1 MSQTGATLNDLMHL
15 WDGDLFDDITLP
27 DGMDK
32 ATVVNQIMLDNGL
45 LEVVY
50 PEHDLLKGLIKAHFL
65 ARQLDYQRLWEAV
78 SQTYNPLYNLD
89 RTNTLTERTER
100 TENTTGNTTS
110 NSTRNTSINTTINSN
125 QSTEQKVSAFDSSTY
140 QPSEQMSGNTND
152 ITNGNTIDNTNG
164 NTDATTDMQGQD
176 VHTLESHE
184 EGSIG
189 VITPQDMLRRE
200 FDIRK
205 DWNVYKFISMDFR
218 DNFMIQLI

>member
-27 DGMDK
+27 SGMDK
-32 ATVVNQIMLDNGL
+32 TTVVNQIMLDNGL

-65 ARQLDYQRLWEAV
+65 ARQIDYQRLWDAV

-89 RTNTLTERTER
+89 RKNTLTEKTER

-110 NSTRNTSINTTINSN
+110 NAT

-140 QPSEQMSGNTND
+140 QPSEQMSGNTSD
-152 ITNGNTIDNTNG
+152 T
-164 NTDATTDMQGQD
+164 TDATTDSQGQD

-200 FDIRK
+200 FNIRR
-205 DWNVYKFISMDFR
+205 DWNIYKFISMDFR

>member
-1 MSQTGATLNDLMHL
+1 MSQTGATLNDLMIL
-15 WDGDLFDDITLP
+15 WDEDLFDDITLP
-27 DGMDK
+27 TGMDK
-32 ATVVNQIMLDNGL
+32 TTVVNQIMLDNGL

-65 ARQLDYQRLWEAV
+65 ARQLDYQRLWDAV

-89 RTNTLTERTER
+89 RKNTLTEKTER

-110 NSTRNTSINTTINSN
+110 NAA

-140 QPSEQMSGNTND
+140 QPSEQMTGNTSD
-152 ITNGNTIDNTNG
+152 
-164 NTDATTDMQGQD
+164 NTDAKTDTQGED

>member
-1 MSQTGATLNDLMHL
+1 MSQTGATLNDLMRL

-27 DGMDK
+27 SGMDK
-32 ATVVNQIMLDNGL
+32 TTVVNQIMLDNGL
-45 LEVVY
+45 LEVLY

-65 ARQLDYQRLWEAV
+65 ARQVDYQRLWDAV

-89 RTNTLTERTER
+89 RKNTLTERTER

-110 NSTRNTSINTTINSN
+110 NAT

-140 QPSEQMSGNTND
+140 QPSEQMSGNTSD
-152 ITNGNTIDNTNG
+152 
-164 NTDATTDMQGQD
+164 NTDATTDTQGED

-205 DWNVYKFISMDFR
+205 DWNIYKFISMDFR
-218 DNFMIQLI
+218 DNFMIQLV

>member
-1 MSQTGATLNDLMHL
+1 MMSQTGATLNDLMHL
-15 WDGDLFDDITLP
+15 WDEDLFEDITLP
-27 DGMDK
+27 SGMDK
-32 ATVVNQIMLDNGL
+32 TTVVNQIMLDNGL

-65 ARQLDYQRLWEAV
+65 ARQLDYQRLWDAV

-89 RTNTLTERTER
+89 RKNTLTERTER

-110 NSTRNTSINTTINSN
+110 NAT

-140 QPSEQMSGNTND
+140 QPSEQMAGVTTD
-152 ITNGNTIDNTNG
+152 
-164 NTDATTDMQGQD
+164 NTDATTDSQGED
-176 VHTLESHE
+176 FHTLESHE

-205 DWNVYKFISMDFR
+205 DWNIYKFISMDFR
-218 DNFMIQLI
+218 DQFMIQLV

>member
-15 WDGDLFDDITLP
+15 WDGDLFDDIALP

-32 ATVVNQIMLDNGL
+32 TTVVNQIMLDNGL

-65 ARQLDYQRLWEAV
+65 ARQLDYQRLWDAV

-89 RTNTLTERTER
+89 RKNTLTERTER
-100 TENTTGNTTS
+100 TDSAIGTTATS
-110 NSTRNTSINTTINSN
+110 NEN
-125 QSTEQKVSAFDSSTY
+125 KVSAFDSSTY
-140 QPSEQMSGNTND
+140 QPSEELTGSTNSNTES
-152 ITNGNTIDNTNG
+152 
-164 NTDATTDMQGQD
+164 QGQD

-205 DWNVYKFISMDFR
+205 DWNIYKFISMDFR
-218 DNFMIQLI
+218 DNFMIQLA

>member
-15 WDGDLFDDITLP
+15 WDEDLFDDIVLP

-50 PEHDLLKGLIKAHFL
+50 PEHALLKGLIKAHFL
-65 ARQLDYQRLWEAV
+65 ARQLDYQRLWDAV

-89 RTNTLTERTER
+89 RKNTLTEKTER

-110 NSTRNTSINTTINSN
+110 NAT

-140 QPSEQMSGNTND
+140 QPSEQMSGNTSD
-152 ITNGNTIDNTNG
+152 T
-164 NTDATTDMQGQD
+164 TDATTDSQGQD

-200 FDIRK
+200 FQIRK
-205 DWNVYKFISMDFR
+205 DWNIYKFISMDFR

>member
-27 DGMDK
+27 SGMDK
-32 ATVVNQIMLDNGL
+32 TTVVNQIMLDNGL
-45 LEVVY
+45 LEVIY
-50 PEHDLLKGLIKAHFL
+50 PEHDLLKGIIKAHFL
-65 ARQLDYQRLWEAV
+65 ARQVDYQRLWDAV

-89 RTNTLTERTER
+89 RTNTLTERTVR
-100 TENTTGNTTS
+100 TENTKGNTAS
-110 NSTRNTSINTTINSN
+110 NTN
-125 QSTEQKVSAFDSSTY
+125 QNTEQKVSAFDSSTY
-140 QPSEQMSGNTND
+140 QPAEQMSGKTSD
-152 ITNGNTIDNTNG
+152 T
-164 NTDATTDMQGQD
+164 TDATTDSQGQD

-205 DWNVYKFISMDFR
+205 DWNIYRFISMDFR
-218 DNFMIQLI
+218 DNFMLQLI

>member
-32 ATVVNQIMLDNGL
+32 TTVVNQIMLDNGL
-45 LEVVY
+45 LEVLY

-65 ARQLDYQRLWEAV
+65 ARQLDYQRLWDAV

-89 RTNTLTERTER
+89 RKNTLTERTER

-110 NSTRNTSINTTINSN
+110 NATH
-125 QSTEQKVSAFDSSTY
+125 STEQKVSAFDSSTY
-140 QPSEQMSGNTND
+140 QPSEQMSGKTSD
-152 ITNGNTIDNTNG
+152 
-164 NTDATTDMQGQD
+164 NTDATTDTQGED

-205 DWNVYKFISMDFR
+205 DWNIYKFISIDFR
-218 DNFMIQLI
+218 DNFMIQLM

>member
-27 DGMDK
+27 GGMDK
-32 ATVVNQIMLDNGL
+32 TTVVNQIMLDNGL
-45 LEVVY
+45 LEVLY

-65 ARQLDYQRLWEAV
+65 ARQLDYQRLWDAV

-89 RTNTLTERTER
+89 RKNTLTEKTER
-100 TENTTGNTTS
+100 SENTTGNTTS
-110 NSTRNTSINTTINSN
+110 NTTSNTN
-125 QSTEQKVSAFDSSTY
+125 QTSEQKVSAFDSSTY
-140 QPSEQMSGNTND
+140 QPSEQMSGNTSD
-152 ITNGNTIDNTNG
+152 TTNG
-164 NTDATTDMQGQD
+164 NTDATTDTQGQD

-205 DWNVYKFISMDFR
+205 DWNIYKFISLDFR
-218 DNFMIQLI
+218 DQFMIQLV

>member
-27 DGMDK
+27 SGMDK
-32 ATVVNQIMLDNGL
+32 TTVVNQIMLDNGL

-65 ARQLDYQRLWEAV
+65 ARQLDYQRLWDAV

-89 RTNTLTERTER
+89 RKNTLTEKTER
-100 TENTTGNTTS
+100 TENTTGNTTT
-110 NSTRNTSINTTINSN
+110 NAN

-140 QPSEQMSGNTND
+140 QPSEQMSGNTSD
-152 ITNGNTIDNTNG
+152 T
-164 NTDATTDMQGQD
+164 TDATTDSQGQD
-176 VHTLESHE
+176 MHTLESHE

-205 DWNVYKFISMDFR
+205 DWNIYRFISMDFR
-218 DNFMIQLI
+218 DNFMIQLM

>member
-15 WDGDLFDDITLP
+15 WDGDLFDEITLP
-27 DGMDK
+27 TGMDK
-32 ATVVNQIMLDNGL
+32 TTVVNQIMLDNGL

-65 ARQLDYQRLWEAV
+65 ARQIDYQRLWDAV

-89 RTNTLTERTER
+89 RKNTLTEKTER
-100 TENTTGNTTS
+100 TDSANGTTATS
-110 NSTRNTSINTTINSN
+110 NEN
-125 QSTEQKVSAFDSSTY
+125 KVSAFDSSTY
-140 QPSEQMSGNTND
+140 QPSEELTGSTNSNTES
-152 ITNGNTIDNTNG
+152 
-164 NTDATTDMQGQD
+164 QGQD

-205 DWNVYKFISMDFR
+205 DCNIYKFISMDFR

>member
-15 WDGDLFDDITLP
+15 WDGDLFDGIVLP

-32 ATVVNQIMLDNGL
+32 TTVVNQIMLDNGL
-45 LEVVY
+45 LEVIY

-65 ARQLDYQRLWEAV
+65 ARQLDYERLWDAV

-89 RTNTLTERTER
+89 RKNTLTEKTER
-100 TENTTGNTTS
+100 TDSANGTTATS
-110 NSTRNTSINTTINSN
+110 NEN
-125 QSTEQKVSAFDSSTY
+125 KMSAFDSSTY
-140 QPSEQMSGNTND
+140 QPSEELTGNTNS
-152 ITNGNTIDNTNG
+152 NTES
-164 NTDATTDMQGQD
+164 QGQD

-205 DWNVYKFISMDFR
+205 DWNIYQYISMDFR
-218 DNFMIQLI
+218 DQFMIQ

>member
-27 DGMDK
+27 SGMDK
-32 ATVVNQIMLDNGL
+32 TTVVNQIMLDNGL

-65 ARQLDYQRLWEAV
+65 ARQLDYQRLWDAV

-89 RTNTLTERTER
+89 RKNTLTEKTER
-100 TENTTGNTTS
+100 SENTTGNTTS
-110 NSTRNTSINTTINSN
+110 NTN

-140 QPSEQMSGNTND
+140 QPSEQMSGNTSD
-152 ITNGNTIDNTNG
+152 
-164 NTDATTDMQGQD
+164 NTDAKTDTQGQD

-200 FDIRK
+200 FNIRK
-205 DWNVYKFISMDFR
+205 DWNIYKFISMDFR
-218 DNFMIQLI
+218 DNFIIQLI

>member
-27 DGMDK
+27 GGMDK
-32 ATVVNQIMLDNGL
+32 TTVVNQIMLDNGL
-45 LEVVY
+45 LEVIY

-65 ARQLDYQRLWEAV
+65 ARQIDYQRLWDAV
-78 SQTYNPLYNLD
+78 SQTYNPLFNLD

-110 NSTRNTSINTTINSN
+110 NTN
-125 QSTEQKVSAFDSSTY
+125 QSTEQQVSAFDSSTY
-140 QPSEQMSGNTND
+140 QPSEKMTGNTSD
-152 ITNGNTIDNTNG
+152 
-164 NTDATTDMQGQD
+164 NTDATTDTQGQD
-176 VHTLESHE
+176 LHTLESHE

-205 DWNVYKFISMDFR
+205 DWNIYKFISMDFR
-218 DNFMIQLI
+218 DQFMIQLI

>member
-1 MSQTGATLNDLMHL
+1 MSQTGATLNDLMIL
-15 WDGDLFDDITLP
+15 WDEDLFDDITLP
-27 DGMDK
+27 SGMDK
-32 ATVVNQIMLDNGL
+32 TTVVNQIMLDNGL

-65 ARQLDYQRLWEAV
+65 ARQLDYQRLWDAV

-89 RTNTLTERTER
+89 RKNTLTEKTER

-110 NSTRNTSINTTINSN
+110 NAT

-140 QPSEQMSGNTND
+140 QPSEQMSGNTSD
-152 ITNGNTIDNTNG
+152 T
-164 NTDATTDMQGQD
+164 TDATTDSQGQD

-200 FDIRK
+200 FDIRR
-205 DWNVYKFISMDFR
+205 DWNIYKFISMDFR

>member
-15 WDGDLFDDITLP
+15 WDEDLFDDIALP
-27 DGMDK
+27 SGMDK
-32 ATVVNQIMLDNGL
+32 TTVVNQIMLDNGL

-65 ARQLDYQRLWEAV
+65 ARQLDYQRLWDAV

-89 RTNTLTERTER
+89 RKNTLKETTERTDNA
-100 TENTTGNTTS
+100 TGTTATTNEN
-110 NSTRNTSINTTINSN
+110 
-125 QSTEQKVSAFDSSTY
+125 KVSAFDSSTY
-140 QPSEQMSGNTND
+140 QPSEELTGNTNS
-152 ITNGNTIDNTNG
+152 NTES
-164 NTDATTDMQGQD
+164 QGQD

-205 DWNVYKFISMDFR
+205 DWNIYKFISMDFR

>member
-1 MSQTGATLNDLMHL
+1 MMSQTGATLNDLMHL
-15 WDGDLFDDITLP
+15 WDGDLFDEITLP
-27 DGMDK
+27 TGMDK
-32 ATVVNQIMLDNGL
+32 TTVVNQIMLDNGL

-50 PEHDLLKGLIKAHFL
+50 PEHNLLKGLIKAHFL
-65 ARQLDYQRLWEAV
+65 ARQIDYQRLWDAV

-89 RTNTLTERTER
+89 RKNTLTEKTER
-100 TENTTGNTTS
+100 SENTTGNTTS
-110 NSTRNTSINTTINSN
+110 NTN

-140 QPSEQMSGNTND
+140 QPAEQMTGNTSD
-152 ITNGNTIDNTNG
+152 
-164 NTDATTDMQGQD
+164 NTDATTDTQGQD

-205 DWNVYKFISMDFR
+205 DWNIYKFISMDFR
-218 DNFMIQLI
+218 DQFMIQLV

>member
-1 MSQTGATLNDLMHL
+1 MSQTGATLNDLMIL
-15 WDGDLFDDITLP
+15 WDEDLFDDIVLP

-32 ATVVNQIMLDNGL
+32 TTVVNQIMLDNGL

-65 ARQLDYQRLWEAV
+65 ARQIDYQRLWDAV

-89 RTNTLTERTER
+89 RKNTLTEKTER
-100 TENTTGNTTS
+100 TENTTGNTTT
-110 NSTRNTSINTTINSN
+110 NAN

-140 QPSEQMSGNTND
+140 QPSEQMSGNTTD
-152 ITNGNTIDNTNG
+152 
-164 NTDATTDMQGQD
+164 NTDATTDSQGED

-200 FDIRK
+200 FDIRR
-205 DWNVYKFISMDFR
+205 DWNIYKFISMDFR
-218 DNFMIQLI
+218 ENFMIQLI

>member
-15 WDGDLFDDITLP
+15 WDGDLFDNITLP
-27 DGMDK
+27 SGMDK
-32 ATVVNQIMLDNGL
+32 TTVVNQIMLDNGL

-50 PEHDLLKGLIKAHFL
+50 PQHELLKGLIKAHFL
-65 ARQLDYQRLWEAV
+65 ARQLDYQRLWDAV

-89 RTNTLTERTER
+89 RKNTLTEKTER

-110 NSTRNTSINTTINSN
+110 NAT

-140 QPSEQMSGNTND
+140 QPSEQMSGNTSD
-152 ITNGNTIDNTNG
+152 T
-164 NTDATTDMQGQD
+164 TDATTDSQGQD

-200 FDIRK
+200 FNIRR
-205 DWNVYKFISMDFR
+205 DWNIYKFIPMDFR
-218 DNFMIQLI
+218 DQFMIQLV

>member
-15 WDGDLFDDITLP
+15 WDGDLFDDIVLP

-32 ATVVNQIMLDNGL
+32 TTVVNQIMLDNGL

-65 ARQLDYQRLWEAV
+65 ARQLDYQRLWDAV

-89 RTNTLTERTER
+89 RKNTLTEKTER

-110 NSTRNTSINTTINSN
+110 NAS

-140 QPSEQMSGNTND
+140 QPSEQMSGNTSD
-152 ITNGNTIDNTNG
+152 T
-164 NTDATTDMQGQD
+164 TDATTDSQGQD

-200 FDIRK
+200 FDIRR
-205 DWNVYKFISMDFR
+205 DWNIFKFISMDFR
-218 DNFMIQLI
+218 DQFMIQLI

>member
-15 WDGDLFDDITLP
+15 WDGDLFDDIALP

-32 ATVVNQIMLDNGL
+32 TTVVNQIMLDNGL

-65 ARQLDYQRLWEAV
+65 ARQIDYQRLWDAV

-89 RTNTLTERTER
+89 RKNALTEKTERTDSA
-100 TENTTGNTTS
+100 NGTTATS
-110 NSTRNTSINTTINSN
+110 NEN
-125 QSTEQKVSAFDSSTY
+125 KVSAFDSSTY
-140 QPSEQMSGNTND
+140 QPSEELTGSTNSNTE
-152 ITNGNTIDNTNG
+152 T
-164 NTDATTDMQGQD
+164 QGQD

-205 DWNVYKFISMDFR
+205 DWNIYKFISMDFR
-218 DNFMIQLI
+218 DQFMIQLV

>member
-15 WDGDLFDDITLP
+15 WDEDLFDDITLP
-27 DGMDK
+27 SGMDK
-32 ATVVNQIMLDNGL
+32 TTVVNQIMLDNGL

-65 ARQLDYQRLWEAV
+65 ARQLDYQRLWDAV

-89 RTNTLTERTER
+89 RKNTLTEKTER

-110 NSTRNTSINTTINSN
+110 NAT

-140 QPSEQMSGNTND
+140 QPSEQISGNTTD
-152 ITNGNTIDNTNG
+152 
-164 NTDATTDMQGQD
+164 NTDATTDTQGED

-205 DWNVYKFISMDFR
+205 DWNIYKFISMDFR
-218 DNFMIQLI
+218 DNFMIKLV

>member
-1 MSQTGATLNDLMHL
+1 MSQTGATLNDLMIL
-15 WDGDLFDDITLP
+15 WDEDLFDDIVLP

-32 ATVVNQIMLDNGL
+32 TTVVNQIMLDNGL

-65 ARQLDYQRLWEAV
+65 ARQIDYQRLWDAV
-78 SQTYNPLYNLD
+78 SQKYNPLYNLD
-89 RTNTLTERTER
+89 RKNTLTEKTER

-110 NSTRNTSINTTINSN
+110 NAT

-140 QPSEQMSGNTND
+140 QPSEQMSGNTSD
-152 ITNGNTIDNTNG
+152 T
-164 NTDATTDMQGQD
+164 TDATTDSQGQD

-200 FDIRK
+200 FDIRR
-205 DWNVYKFISMDFR
+205 DWNIYKFISMDFR
-218 DNFMIQLI
+218 DQFMIQLV

>member
-15 WDGDLFDDITLP
+15 WDGDLFDDIILP

-32 ATVVNQIMLDNGL
+32 ATVVNQIMLDNAL

-50 PEHDLLKGLIKAHFL
+50 PEHDLLKSLIKAHFL
-65 ARQLDYQRLWEAV
+65 ARQLDYQRLWDAV

-89 RTNTLTERTER
+89 RKNTLTEKTER
-100 TENTTGNTTS
+100 SENTTGNTTS
-110 NSTRNTSINTTINSN
+110 NTN

-140 QPSEQMSGNTND
+140 QPSEQMTGNTSD
-152 ITNGNTIDNTNG
+152 T
-164 NTDATTDMQGQD
+164 TDATTDSQGQD

-205 DWNVYKFISMDFR
+205 DWNIYKFISMDFR
-218 DNFMIQLI
+218 DQFMIQFV

>member
-15 WDGDLFDDITLP
+15 WDGDLFDNITLP
-27 DGMDK
+27 SGMDK
-32 ATVVNQIMLDNGL
+32 TTVVNQIMLDNGL

-50 PEHDLLKGLIKAHFL
+50 PQHELLKGLIKAHFL
-65 ARQLDYQRLWEAV
+65 ARQLDYQRLWDAV

-89 RTNTLTERTER
+89 RKNTLTEKTER
-100 TENTTGNTTS
+100 TDNATGTTASTNEN
-110 NSTRNTSINTTINSN
+110 
-125 QSTEQKVSAFDSSTY
+125 KVSAFDSSTY
-140 QPSEQMSGNTND
+140 QPSEELTGSTNSNTE
-152 ITNGNTIDNTNG
+152 T
-164 NTDATTDMQGQD
+164 QGQD

-200 FDIRK
+200 FDIRR
-205 DWNVYKFISMDFR
+205 DWNIYKFISMDFR

>member
-1 MSQTGATLNDLMHL
+1 MSQTGATLNDLMVL

-27 DGMDK
+27 SGMDK
-32 ATVVNQIMLDNGL
+32 TTVVNQIMLDNGL

-65 ARQLDYQRLWEAV
+65 ARQLDYQRLWDAV

-89 RTNTLTERTER
+89 RKNTLTEKTER
-100 TENTTGNTTS
+100 TDNATGTTTTS
-110 NSTRNTSINTTINSN
+110 NEN
-125 QSTEQKVSAFDSSTY
+125 KVSAFDSTTY
-140 QPSEQMSGNTND
+140 QPSEELTGNTNS
-152 ITNGNTIDNTNG
+152 NTES
-164 NTDATTDMQGQD
+164 QGQD

-205 DWNVYKFISMDFR
+205 DWNIYKFISMDFR
-218 DNFMIQLI
+218 DNFIIQLV

>member
-27 DGMDK
+27 TGMDK
-32 ATVVNQIMLDNGL
+32 TTVVNQIMLDNGL

-65 ARQLDYQRLWEAV
+65 ARQLDYQRLWDAV

-89 RTNTLTERTER
+89 RKNTLTEKTER
-100 TENTTGNTTS
+100 TDSANGSTGMSNEN
-110 NSTRNTSINTTINSN
+110 
-125 QSTEQKVSAFDSSTY
+125 KVSAFDSSTY
-140 QPSEQMSGNTND
+140 QPSEKLTGTTTSNTEN
-152 ITNGNTIDNTNG
+152 
-164 NTDATTDMQGQD
+164 QGQD

-205 DWNVYKFISMDFR
+205 DWNIYKFISMDFR
-218 DNFMIQLI
+218 DNFMIQLV

>member
-15 WDGDLFDDITLP
+15 WDEDLFDDITLP
-27 DGMDK
+27 SGMDK
-32 ATVVNQIMLDNGL
+32 TTVVNQIMLDNGL

-65 ARQLDYQRLWEAV
+65 ARQLDYQRLWDAV

-89 RTNTLTERTER
+89 RKNTLTEKTER
-100 TENTTGNTTS
+100 TDNATGTTATTNEN
-110 NSTRNTSINTTINSN
+110 
-125 QSTEQKVSAFDSSTY
+125 KVSAFDSSTY
-140 QPSEQMSGNTND
+140 QPSEELTGSTNSNTE
-152 ITNGNTIDNTNG
+152 T
-164 NTDATTDMQGQD
+164 QGQD

-200 FDIRK
+200 FDIRR
-205 DWNVYKFISMDFR
+205 DWNIYKFISMDFR

>member
-27 DGMDK
+27 GGMDK
-32 ATVVNQIMLDNGL
+32 TTVVNQIMLDNGL

-65 ARQLDYQRLWEAV
+65 ARQLDYQRLWDAV

-89 RTNTLTERTER
+89 RKNTLTEKTER
-100 TENTTGNTTS
+100 TANTTGNT
-110 NSTRNTSINTTINSN
+110 STNAN

-140 QPSEQMSGNTND
+140 QPAEQMSGNTSD
-152 ITNGNTIDNTNG
+152 T
-164 NTDATTDMQGQD
+164 TDATTDSQGQD
-176 VHTLESHE
+176 LHTLESHE

-205 DWNVYKFISMDFR
+205 DWNIYKFISMDFR
-218 DNFMIQLI
+218 DNFTIQLV

>member
-1 MSQTGATLNDLMHL
+1 MSQTGATLNDLMVL

-27 DGMDK
+27 SGMDK
-32 ATVVNQIMLDNGL
+32 TTVVNQIMLDNGL

-50 PEHDLLKGLIKAHFL
+50 PEHDLLKGIIKAHFL
-65 ARQLDYQRLWEAV
+65 ARQVDYQRLWDAV

-89 RTNTLTERTER
+89 RKNTLTEKTKRTDNA
-100 TENTTGNTTS
+100 TGTTT
-110 NSTRNTSINTTINSN
+110 NSN
-125 QSTEQKVSAFDSSTY
+125 ENKVSAFDSSTY
-140 QPSEQMSGNTND
+140 QPSEKLTGNTN
-152 ITNGNTIDNTNG
+152 TNTET
-164 NTDATTDMQGQD
+164 QGQD

-205 DWNVYKFISMDFR
+205 DWNIYKFISMDFR
-218 DNFMIQLI
+218 DNFMIQLV